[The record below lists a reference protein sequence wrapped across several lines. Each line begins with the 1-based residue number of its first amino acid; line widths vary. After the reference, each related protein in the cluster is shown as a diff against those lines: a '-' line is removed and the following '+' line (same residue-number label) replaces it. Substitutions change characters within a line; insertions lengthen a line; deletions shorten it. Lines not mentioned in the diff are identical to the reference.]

1 MRAPSNQEPMS
12 DDATETPAPDS
23 PSSGAHVPGASVPD
37 GPTPRTPRAE
47 VRERLLVAG
56 AEVFAE
62 QGIHDARLDDVAARA
77 GFSKGA
83 VYSNFSSKEDLVA
96 QVMQRATNLVLGALR
111 ELVRADI
118 AAVDIGEVV
127 RAAFGRH
134 DQSTQFAL
142 LSEYRGY
149 AIRRPEFMPE
159 FVRQRRELQD
169 GVLELVQLWFGAHPE
184 IDPGMSLEDLSTL
197 LIGANVGIV
206 FDAPAL
212 PGVNPGEVIAAVVEA
227 VIRRR

>member
-1 MRAPSNQEPMS
+1 MS
-12 DDATETPAPDS
+12 DDASD
-23 PSSGAHVPGASVPD
+23 PSSSVTGP
-37 GPTPRTPRAE
+37 PTPRTPRAE

-56 AEVFAE
+56 AQAFAE
-62 QGIHDARLDDVAARA
+62 QGVYEARLDEIAARA

-96 QVMQRATNLVLGALR
+96 EVMQRQTNLVLGSLR

-118 AAVDIGEVV
+118 AAVDIGDVV

-134 DQSTQFAL
+134 DQTAQFAL
-142 LSEYRGY
+142 LSEFRGY
-149 AIRRPEFMPE
+149 AMRRPEFLPE

-169 GVLELVQLWFGAHPE
+169 GVLELVELWFGAHPE
-184 IDPGMSLEDLSTL
+184 IDAGMPLADFARV

-206 FDAPAL
+206 FDSAAL
-212 PGVNPGEVIAAVVEA
+212 PGVNPGEVVAALVEA
-227 VIRRR
+227 VVRQR

>member
-1 MRAPSNQEPMS
+1 MS
-12 DDATETPAPDS
+12 DDASD
-23 PSSGAHVPGASVPD
+23 PSSSVTGP
-37 GPTPRTPRAE
+37 PTPRTPRAE

-56 AEVFAE
+56 AQVFAE
-62 QGIHDARLDDVAARA
+62 QGVYEARLDEIAARA

-96 QVMQRATNLVLGALR
+96 EVMQRQTNLVLGSLR

-118 AAVDIGEVV
+118 AAVDIGDVV

-134 DQSTQFAL
+134 DQTAQFAL
-142 LSEYRGY
+142 LSEFRGY
-149 AIRRPEFMPE
+149 AMRRPEFLPE

-169 GVLELVQLWFGAHPE
+169 GVLELVELWFGAHPE
-184 IDPGMSLEDLSTL
+184 IDAGMPLADFARV

-206 FDAPAL
+206 FDSAAL
-212 PGVNPGEVIAAVVEA
+212 PGVNPGEVVAALVEA
-227 VIRRR
+227 VVRQR

>member
-1 MRAPSNQEPMS
+1 MS
-12 DDATETPAPDS
+12 DDASD
-23 PSSGAHVPGASVPD
+23 PSSSVTGP
-37 GPTPRTPRAE
+37 PTPRTPRAE

-56 AEVFAE
+56 AQVFAE
-62 QGIHDARLDDVAARA
+62 QGVHEARLDEIAARA

-96 QVMQRATNLVLGALR
+96 EVMQRQTNLVLGSLR

-118 AAVDIGEVV
+118 AAVDIGDVV

-134 DQSTQFAL
+134 DQTAQFAL
-142 LSEYRGY
+142 LSEFRGY
-149 AIRRPEFMPE
+149 AMRRPEFLPE

-169 GVLELVQLWFGAHPE
+169 GVLELVELWFGAHPE
-184 IDPGMSLEDLSTL
+184 IDAGMPLADFARV

-206 FDAPAL
+206 FDSAAL
-212 PGVNPGEVIAAVVEA
+212 PGANPGEVVAALVEA
-227 VIRRR
+227 VVRQR

>member
-1 MRAPSNQEPMS
+1 MS
-12 DDATETPAPDS
+12 DDASSDTSPA
-23 PSSGAHVPGASVPD
+23 
-37 GPTPRTPRAE
+37 RTPRSE
-47 VRERLLVAG
+47 VRERLLLAG
-56 AEVFAE
+56 AAAFAE
-62 QGIHDARLDDVAARA
+62 QGVHEARLDEIAARA

-118 AAVDIGEVV
+118 AAVDIGDVV

-134 DQSTQFAL
+134 DQSVQFAL
-142 LSEYRGY
+142 LSESRGY
-149 AIRRPEFMPE
+149 VMRHPEFLPE

-184 IDPGMSLEDLSTL
+184 IDPGMSLEDLTTV
-197 LIGANVGIV
+197 LIGANLGIV
-206 FDAPAL
+206 FDAEAL
-212 PGVNPGEVIAAVVEA
+212 PGVDPGEVVAALVEA
-227 VIRRR
+227 IIRRR

>member
-1 MRAPSNQEPMS
+1 MS
-12 DDATETPAPDS
+12 DDAPSIGTHTPT
-23 PSSGAHVPGASVPD
+23 
-37 GPTPRTPRAE
+37 PTPRTPRAE

-62 QGIHDARLDDVAARA
+62 QGVHEARLDDVAARA

-96 QVMQRATNLVLGALR
+96 QVMQRATNLVLGSLQ
-111 ELVRADI
+111 ELVRVDV
-118 AAVDIGEVV
+118 AAVEIGDVV

-134 DQSTQFAL
+134 DQSAQFAL
-142 LSEYRGY
+142 LSEFRGY
-149 AIRRPEFMPE
+149 ATRHPEFMPE
-159 FVRQRRELQD
+159 FVRQRRILQD

-184 IDPGMSLEDLSTL
+184 VDPGMPLEQFATA
-197 LIGANVGIV
+197 LIGANVGLV

-212 PGVNPGEVIAAVVEA
+212 PGVDPGTVVAALVEA
-227 VIRRR
+227 VVRPR

>member
-1 MRAPSNQEPMS
+1 MS
-12 DDATETPAPDS
+12 DDAD
-23 PSSGAHVPGASVPD
+23 PSSSVTGP
-37 GPTPRTPRAE
+37 PTPRTPRAE

-56 AEVFAE
+56 AQVFAE
-62 QGIHDARLDDVAARA
+62 QGVHEARLDEIAARA

-96 QVMQRATNLVLGALR
+96 EVMQRQTNLVLGSLR

-118 AAVDIGEVV
+118 AAVDIGDVV

-134 DQSTQFAL
+134 DQTAQFAL
-142 LSEYRGY
+142 LSEFRGY
-149 AIRRPEFMPE
+149 AMRRPEFLPE

-169 GVLELVQLWFGAHPE
+169 GVLELVELWFGAHPE
-184 IDPGMSLEDLSTL
+184 IDAGMPLADFARV

-206 FDAPAL
+206 FDSAAL
-212 PGVNPGEVIAAVVEA
+212 PGVNPGEVVAALVEA
-227 VIRRR
+227 VVRQR

>member
-1 MRAPSNQEPMS
+1 MVVTHHHARPSMPTGPSNQEPMS
-12 DDATETPAPDS
+12 DDASSDTSPA
-23 PSSGAHVPGASVPD
+23 
-37 GPTPRTPRAE
+37 RTPRSE
-47 VRERLLVAG
+47 VRERLLLAG
-56 AEVFAE
+56 AAAFAE
-62 QGIHDARLDDVAARA
+62 QGVHEARLDEIAARA

-118 AAVDIGEVV
+118 AAVDIGDVV

-134 DQSTQFAL
+134 DQSVQFAL
-142 LSEYRGY
+142 LSESRGY
-149 AIRRPEFMPE
+149 VMRHPEFLPE

-184 IDPGMSLEDLSTL
+184 IDPGMSLEDLTTV
-197 LIGANVGIV
+197 LIGANLGIV
-206 FDAPAL
+206 FDAEAL
-212 PGVNPGEVIAAVVEA
+212 PGVDPGEVVAALVEA
-227 VIRRR
+227 IIRRR